1 MIDVINNIT
10 TYEDTYYSFGEYIYN
25 IIQPNVTGNLD
36 MFKFSKSFAIIAIIA
51 IIFSLG
57 LRTPWI
63 GIQIIMGYAIIKIVW
78 NIFTK

>member
-1 MIDVINNIT
+1 
-10 TYEDTYYSFGEYIYN
+10 
-25 IIQPNVTGNLD
+25 
-36 MFKFSKSFAIIAIIA
+36 MFKFSKAFAIVVIIA

-63 GIQIIMGYAIIKIVW
+63 GVQIIMGFALIKIIW

>member
-1 MIDVINNIT
+1 M
-10 TYEDTYYSFGEYIYN
+10 FGF
-25 IIQPNVTGNLD
+25 G
-36 MFKFSKSFAIIAIIA
+36 KAFAIVLIIA

-63 GIQIIMGYAIIKIVW
+63 GLQIVMGYAIIKIVW